1 MFFQLKISLPDNLRE
16 PVTAVLYDKG
26 CEGIEEKDD
35 ALIAYFPESAD
46 AAYIKD
52 ALSEFE
58 GLSISSEAVEEKD
71 WQAEWKERFEC
82 VRAAGFLICPPWKAP
97 GLPSPLVGAGHLA
110 EPEAPKMN
118 KCDAP
123 EHGSTRRVRAG
134 VGADLLPGEK
144 LLILDPGNAFGAGD
158 HVTTLTVLNLLKKL
172 ADKQENLKE
181 NLKEKRLLD
190 LGTGTGILAIGACL
204 MGVGDVT
211 AVDTDASSVE
221 AAENNFALNGLTG
234 KARIIHGDI
243 RAAGA
248 GYDIV
253 LANIFLEPLLELMHS
268 ISAVLKPGGTLI
280 ISGLLE
286 GQEKAVLQEA
296 DREGLLIVDSEI
308 VNGWFS
314 ATLTL
319 AAGRAPGRS

>member
-35 ALIAYFPESAD
+35 ALIAYFPESANLD
-46 AAYIKD
+46 GIKD

-58 GLSISSEAVEEKD
+58 GLSFSSEAVEEKD
-71 WQAEWKERFEC
+71 WQAAWKERFEC

-97 GLPSPLVGAGHLA
+97 NVPSPPVGEGGT
-110 EPEAPKMN
+110 E
-118 KCDAP
+118 C
-123 EHGSTRRVRAG
+123 RVRAG
-134 VGADLLPGEK
+134 LGADLPPGEK
-144 LLILDPGNAFGAGD
+144 LLLLDPGNAFGAGD
-158 HVTTLTVLNLLKKL
+158 HVTTLTVLRLLRKW
-172 ADKQENLKE
+172 ADRQENIGAKS
-181 NLKEKRLLD
+181 LLD

-204 MGVGDVT
+204 MGVGNVT

-221 AAENNFALNGLTG
+221 AAENNFALNGLSG

-243 RAAGA
+243 KDAGA
-248 GYDIV
+248 GYDVV
-253 LANIFLEPLLELMHS
+253 LANIFLEPLLELMHL

-286 GQEKAVLQEA
+286 GQERAVLREA

-314 ATLTL
+314 GMLV
-319 AAGRAPGRS
+319 RMQ

>member
-1 MFFQLKISLPDNLRE
+1 LIEDYIIILKKINLFLQLKITLPDNLRE
-16 PVTAVLYDKG
+16 PVTAVLYDMG

-35 ALIAYFPESAD
+35 ALIAYFPDSAD
-46 AAYIKD
+46 SSEIKD
-52 ALSEFE
+52 ALSQFD
-58 GLSISSEAVEEKD
+58 GLSFSSEAVEEKD
-71 WQAEWKERFEC
+71 WQAAWKERFEC
-82 VRAAGFLICPPWKAP
+82 VRAAGFLICPPWKVP
-97 GLPSPLVGAGHLA
+97 SLPSLLVGEGGT
-110 EPEAPKMN
+110 E
-118 KCDAP
+118 C
-123 EHGSTRRVRAG
+123 RVRAG

-144 LLILDPGNAFGAGD
+144 LLLLDPGNAFGAGD
-158 HVTTLTVLNLLKKL
+158 HVTTLTVLKLLKKW
-172 ADKQENLKE
+172 ADRQENLKE
-181 NLKEKRLLD
+181 NFKDKSLLD

-204 MGVGDVT
+204 MGVGEVT

-234 KARIIHGDI
+234 KARIIHGDLKD
-243 RAAGA
+243 AGA

-286 GQEKAVLQEA
+286 GQEKAVLREA
-296 DREGLLIVDSEI
+296 SLRGLSVEESLVEK
-308 VNGWFS
+308 GWFS

-319 AAGRAPGRS
+319 AAGHVPVRS

>member
-1 MFFQLKISLPDNLRE
+1 MFFQLKISLPDSLRE

-46 AAYIKD
+46 AAEIKD
-52 ALSEFE
+52 ALSEFD
-58 GLSISSEAVEEKD
+58 GLSFSSEAVEEKD
-71 WQAEWKERFEC
+71 WQAAWKERFEC
-82 VRAAGFLICPPWKAP
+82 VRAAGFLICPPWK
-97 GLPSPLVGAGHLA
+97 VQ
-110 EPEAPKMN
+110 EPM
-118 KCDAP
+118 
-123 EHGSTRRVRAG
+123 
-134 VGADLLPGEK
+134 PGEE
-144 LLILDPGNAFGAGD
+144 LLLLDPGNAFGAGD
-158 HVTTLTVLNLLKKL
+158 HVTTLTVLKLLKKW
-172 ADKQENLKE
+172 ADRRETLKE
-181 NLKEKRLLD
+181 SLKDKSLLD

-204 MGVGDVT
+204 MGVGYVT

-234 KARIIHGDI
+234 KARIMHGDI

-253 LANIFLEPLLELMHS
+253 VANIFLEPLLELMHS
-268 ISAVLKPGGTLI
+268 ISTVLKPGGTLI

-286 GQEKAVLQEA
+286 GQEKAVLREA
-296 DREGLLIVDSEI
+296 DREGLLIVESEI

-314 ATLTL
+314 GMLV
-319 AAGRAPGRS
+319 RMQ

>member
-1 MFFQLKISLPDNLRE
+1 MFFQLKISLPANLRE
-16 PVTAVLYDKG
+16 PVTAVLYDMG

-35 ALIAYFPESAD
+35 ALIAYFPDSANPD
-46 AAYIKD
+46 RIKD
-52 ALSEFE
+52 ALSKFE
-58 GLSISSEAVEEKD
+58 GLSFSNEAVEEKD

-97 GLPSPLVGAGHLA
+97 NVPSPPA
-110 EPEAPKMN
+110 
-118 KCDAP
+118 
-123 EHGSTRRVRAG
+123 
-134 VGADLLPGEK
+134 GEK
-144 LLILDPGNAFGAGD
+144 LLLLDPGNAFGAGD
-158 HVTTLTVLNLLKKL
+158 HVTTLAVLKLLKKW
-172 ADKQENLKE
+172 ADRQENLKE
-181 NLKEKRLLD
+181 NLRDKSLLD

-234 KARIIHGDI
+234 KVRIIHGDI
-243 RAAGA
+243 KDAGA
-248 GYDIV
+248 GYDVV
-253 LANIFLEPLLELMHS
+253 LANIFLEPLLELMHL

-296 DREGLLIVDSEI
+296 DREGLLIVESTIE
-308 VNGWFS
+308 NGWFS
-314 ATLTL
+314 GVLV
-319 AAGRAPGRS
+319 RMQ

>member
-35 ALIAYFPESAD
+35 ALIAYFPESASVD
-46 AAYIKD
+46 GIKD
-52 ALSEFE
+52 ALSGFE
-58 GLSISSEAVEEKD
+58 GLSFSSEAVEEKD
-71 WQAEWKERFEC
+71 WQSEWKERFEC
-82 VRAAGFLICPPWKAP
+82 VRAAGFLICPPWK
-97 GLPSPLVGAGHLA
+97 VQ
-110 EPEAPKMN
+110 EP
-118 KCDAP
+118 
-123 EHGSTRRVRAG
+123 V
-134 VGADLLPGEK
+134 PGEK
-144 LLILDPGNAFGAGD
+144 LLLLDPGNAFGAGD
-158 HVTTLTVLNLLKKL
+158 HVTTLAVLKLLKKW
-172 ADKQENLKE
+172 ADKQEKLKE
-181 NLKEKRLLD
+181 NLGEKRLLD

-211 AVDTDASSVE
+211 ALDTDASSVE
-221 AAENNFALNGLTG
+221 AAENNLALNGLSG

-286 GQEKAVLQEA
+286 GQEQAVLQEA
-296 DREGLLIVDSEI
+296 DRERLLIADSEI

-314 ATLTL
+314 GMLV
-319 AAGRAPGRS
+319 RMQ

>member
-1 MFFQLKISLPDNLRE
+1 MFFQLKITLPDNLRE

-46 AAYIKD
+46 AAEIKD
-52 ALSEFE
+52 ALSGFD
-58 GLSISSEAVEEKD
+58 GLSFSSEDVEEKD

-97 GLPSPLVGAGHLA
+97 SLPSPLVGEGGT
-110 EPEAPKMN
+110 ECRE
-118 KCDAP
+118 
-123 EHGSTRRVRAG
+123 RAG
-134 VGADLLPGEK
+134 DK
-144 LLILDPGNAFGAGD
+144 LLLLDPGNAFGAGD
-158 HVTTLTVLNLLKKL
+158 HVTTLTVLKLLKKW
-172 ADKQENLKE
+172 ADRQVNLNENLK
-181 NLKEKRLLD
+181 KKSLLD

-221 AAENNFALNGLTG
+221 AAENNLALNGLAG

-286 GQEKAVLQEA
+286 GQEEAVLQEA
-296 DREGLLIVDSEI
+296 DREGLLIADSEI

-314 ATLTL
+314 GTLV
-319 AAGRAPGRS
+319 RMQ

>member
-1 MFFQLKISLPDNLRE
+1 MMFFQLKITLPDNLRE

-35 ALIAYFPESAD
+35 ALIAYFPDSANLD
-46 AAYIKD
+46 RIKD
-52 ALSEFE
+52 ALSGFD
-58 GLSISSEAVEEKD
+58 GLSFSNEAVEEKD

-82 VRAAGFLICPPWKAP
+82 VRAAGFLICPPWKAQGP
-97 GLPSPLVGAGHLA
+97 
-110 EPEAPKMN
+110 M
-118 KCDAP
+118 
-123 EHGSTRRVRAG
+123 
-134 VGADLLPGEK
+134 PGEK
-144 LLILDPGNAFGAGD
+144 LLLLDPGNAFGAGD
-158 HVTTLTVLNLLKKL
+158 HVTTLTVLRLLKKW
-172 ADKQENLKE
+172 ADRHENLKK
-181 NLKEKRLLD
+181 NLNSKSLLD

-221 AAENNFALNGLTG
+221 AAENNSALNGLTG

-248 GYDIV
+248 DYDIV

-286 GQEKAVLQEA
+286 GQEQAVLQEA

-319 AAGRAPGRS
+319 AAGRVLGSS

>member
-35 ALIAYFPESAD
+35 ALIAYFPESVDSAE
-46 AAYIKD
+46 ITD
-52 ALSEFE
+52 ALSEFG

-71 WQAEWKERFEC
+71 WQAAWKERFEC
-82 VRAAGFLICPPWKAP
+82 VRAAGFLICPPWKVP
-97 GLPSPLVGAGHLA
+97 NIPSPLVGEGGA
-110 EPEAPKMN
+110 
-118 KCDAP
+118 
-123 EHGSTRRVRAG
+123 TRRVRAG
-134 VGADLLPGEK
+134 VGSDLLPGEK
-144 LLILDPGNAFGAGD
+144 LLLLDPGNAFGAGD

-172 ADKQENLKE
+172 VDKQENLNE

-268 ISAVLKPGGTLI
+268 ISAVLEPGGTLI

-319 AAGRAPGRS
+319 TAGRAPGRS

>member
-16 PVTAVLYDKG
+16 PVTAVLYDMD

-35 ALIAYFPESAD
+35 ALIAYFPESANS
-46 AAYIKD
+46 AEIKD
-52 ALSEFE
+52 ALSGFE
-58 GLSISSEAVEEKD
+58 GLSFSSEAVEEKD
-71 WQAEWKERFEC
+71 WQAAWKERFEC
-82 VRAAGFLICPPWKAP
+82 VRAAGFLICPPWKVP
-97 GLPSPLVGAGHLA
+97 SLPSPLVGEGGT
-110 EPEAPKMN
+110 E
-118 KCDAP
+118 C
-123 EHGSTRRVRAG
+123 RVRAG
-134 VGADLLPGEK
+134 VGAGLLPGEK
-144 LLILDPGNAFGAGD
+144 LLLLDPGNAFGAGD
-158 HVTTLTVLNLLKKL
+158 HVTTLTVLKLLKKWV
-172 ADKQENLKE
+172 DRQENLKE
-181 NLKEKRLLD
+181 NLKKKSLLD

-204 MGVGDVT
+204 IGVGNVT

-243 RAAGA
+243 KDAGT

-286 GQEKAVLQEA
+286 GQEKAVLHEA
-296 DREGLLIVDSEI
+296 DRGGLLIVESIIE
-308 VNGWFS
+308 NGWFS
-314 ATLTL
+314 ATLTPT
-319 AAGRAPGRS
+319 AGHVPGRS